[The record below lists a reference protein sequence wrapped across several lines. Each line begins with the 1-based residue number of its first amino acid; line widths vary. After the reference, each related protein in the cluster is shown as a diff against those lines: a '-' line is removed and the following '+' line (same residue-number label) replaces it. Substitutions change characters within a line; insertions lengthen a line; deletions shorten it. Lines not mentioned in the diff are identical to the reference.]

1 MSTGYD
7 PRERPRG
14 GTPLAGLPSAPS
26 HVVLARSRTAG
37 PGKDRP
43 LTRAQPAPVFRRGSV
58 RVSVPYLEV
67 GVRNVSHRIS
77 RQQPSDVAI
86 R

>member
-14 GTPLAGLPSAPS
+14 AHPQPASAPS

-43 LTRAQPAPVFRRGSV
+43 LTRTQPAPVFRRGSV

-77 RQQPSDVAI
+77 RQQPSLV
-86 R
+86 